1 MDLYG
6 IALFIH
12 ILGVISLFGAF
23 VLLQRVGAQVRS
35 AQTSEQ
41 LQLLMGILRS
51 LGQMF
56 TTATVFLLA
65 SGLYMTARVWT
76 FTTSWV
82 VVGIATILMIMIVGS
97 AIPGKRLEAI
107 GAAAGSAPPGP
118 LSDELRQKVRDPQLW
133 MVATMNSTA
142 AMGVIWLMTNKPG
155 WVWSIVVVVVLGAA
169 GAFGGR
175 SMATKT

>member
-6 IALFIH
+6 VALFIH

-23 VLLQRVGAQVRS
+23 VLLQRVGAQVRAAES
-35 AQTSEQ
+35 SEQ
-41 LQLLMGILRS
+41 LKLLMGILRA
-51 LGQMF
+51 LGNMF

-82 VVGIATILMIMIVGS
+82 VVGIATILMIMVLGS
-97 AIPGKRLEAI
+97 AIPGKRLAAI

-118 LSDELRQKVRDPQLW
+118 LSDDLRQATRDPQLW
-133 MVATMNSTA
+133 MVASMNSTA

-155 WVWSIVVVVVLGAA
+155 WLWSIVIVVVLAAA

-175 SMATKT
+175 SMAARP